1 MTRMT
6 VKSAL
11 RIAGAAAAVGIA
23 LTAAA
28 PGTVQAAAGRGT
40 PTCGTD
46 DLRISFAERLGGGM
60 NHAGGTLEL
69 KNATGHTCALRGYPG
84 LGLEDGGHRALSTRT
99 VRGST
104 WYADDPGNHL
114 VLLEPGQAAQANVA
128 WTHTG
133 TEARAG
139 SYLRV
144 TPPAARSYRAI
155 PLNDA
160 VDFGELH
167 VTAVA
172 HRVPVR
178 G

>member
-1 MTRMT
+1 M
-6 VKSAL
+6 
-11 RIAGAAAAVGIA
+11 RIAGAAAAAGIA
-23 LTAAA
+23 LTVAA

-40 PTCGTD
+40 PTCGTA

-69 KNATGHTCALRGYPG
+69 KNTTGRTCALRGYPG
-84 LGLEDGGHRALSTRT
+84 LGLEDARHKALPTRT
-99 VRGST
+99 VRGNT
-104 WYADDPGNHL
+104 WYADDPGNQL
-114 VLLEPGQAAQANVA
+114 VLLKPGQAAQANVA

-133 TEARAG
+133 TEARSG

-144 TPPAARSYRAI
+144 TPPAARTYRVI

-172 HRVPVR
+172 HRVPTR